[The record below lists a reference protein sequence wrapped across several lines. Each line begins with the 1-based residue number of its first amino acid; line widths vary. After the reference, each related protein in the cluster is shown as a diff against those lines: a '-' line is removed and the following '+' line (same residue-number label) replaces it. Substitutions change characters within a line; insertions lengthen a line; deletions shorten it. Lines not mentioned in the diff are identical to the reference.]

1 MSLET
6 LDRFRKAGKTNW
18 RKFIEKKLH
27 IISDAGAVAP
37 FGEARFAGCTAGDPS
52 GFSPSQIK
60 ILDAVEQAKK
70 DMKALWLLVLKGR
83 QRGVSTI
90 SAAINFTDTYCG
102 ENTKCMVAAHLKD
115 NTDDLA
121 EKYRLFHSYL
131 PSEVRMPLDK
141 DNELKMVWKH
151 NNSQIILGTA
161 GNLNIGHGRTLRRV
175 HLSELSRFPDLL
187 GFLNGFNEA
196 VSKYWDTLVIG
207 ESTAF
212 GANNPMYDLWQEAVK
227 GRNLWTP
234 LFLNW
239 MEDPDAQLP
248 PFRSDLEQDAL
259 LERIYSEFPE
269 LKDRAAH
276 YGMTA
281 RQIGW
286 YHGRLLSKNGD
297 MLECQQDYPC
307 DPEEAF
313 IASGTPFF
321 PPSITQEYLMLSR
334 PGTLYDPTI
343 PFSNFQNLQRA
354 GDLRRNK
361 DTYLEVWYPPEK
373 GRKYVIAC
381 DSAEGIQ
388 GRDNSAA
395 YVVDMLTRNVVAE
408 LHGIIEPHPLCYM
421 LVSLARMYNEAII
434 APEAHGAG
442 TALVAI
448 LKQSG
453 HFKLYYKRKVGTF
466 GFEVT
471 PDVGWDTNVQTRPI
485 LFAEAKRI
493 YRERKGDKDFIPSQ
507 SLLEEI
513 RMFVIKDFTG
523 RGAAAASAHDDRV
536 MAWSIAQMVCLQEMG
551 QGGIIINPSHRATI
565 STSREPSPQ
574 DIVAMLHDPLWTGQS
589 YNDFYGE
596 RKTW

>member
-1 MSLET
+1 MS
-6 LDRFRKAGKTNW
+6 
-18 RKFIEKKLH
+18 
-27 IISDAGAVAP
+27 P
-37 FGEARFAGCTAGDPS
+37 FGEAVFAGSEIAGVQS
-52 GFSPSQIK
+52 KGFSPSQIK

-115 NTDDLA
+115 NTDDLV
-121 EKYRLFHSYL
+121 EKYRLFHSML

-141 DNELKMVWKH
+141 NNETKMIWDH
-151 NNSQIILGTA
+151 NKSQIILGTA

-234 LFLNW
+234 IFLNW
-239 MEDPDAQLP
+239 MEDPDAQMP
-248 PFRSDLEQDAL
+248 EFASDYEQDAL

-297 MLECQQDYPC
+297 LLECQQDYPC

-321 PPSITQEYLMLSR
+321 PPSITQHYLMMSK
-334 PGTLYDPTI
+334 PGTLFDPTI
-343 PFSNFQNLQRA
+343 PFSGFNNLQRA

-361 DTYLEVWYPPEK
+361 DTYLEVWQAPIK
-373 GRKYVIAC
+373 GRKYVISC

-388 GRDNSAA
+388 GRDYSCA
-395 YVVDMLTRNVVAE
+395 YVTDILTRNVVAE
-408 LHGIIEPHPLCYM
+408 VHGIIEPHPLAYM
-421 LVSLARMYNEAII
+421 LVAIARMYNEAII

-442 TALVAI
+442 TALVAV

-453 HFKLYYKRKVGTF
+453 YYKLYYKRKIGTW

-471 PDVGWDTNVQTRPI
+471 TEVGWDTNVQTRPI

-493 YRERKGDKDFIPSQ
+493 FRERKEDKDFIPSAE
-507 SLLEEI
+507 LLNEI

-523 RGAAAASAHDDRV
+523 RGAAHNSAHDDRV
-536 MAWSIAQMVCLQEMG
+536 MAWAIGQMVCLQEIG
-551 QGGIIINPSHRATI
+551 QGGVIINPAHRATI
-565 STSREPSPQ
+565 PNSREVSAQ
-574 DIVAMLHDPLWTGQS
+574 DIFAMMQDPMWTGQS
-589 YNDFYGE
+589 YDDFYGG
-596 RKTW
+596 RKGW